1 MPQWYR
7 GSPVT
12 SLSYVSADASPHLF
26 PLSRDTICRAFC
38 EIYRMPSGTTLLCQH
53 IPRGQ
58 YSKIKLAGA
67 QSDQNLSSIYWNNY
81 PRSKT
86 LLETSRREAV
96 SPRTIQGN
104 KRGLKQSKICCFG
117 VRVYEIQNDEVLK
130 CEAHL
135 KTGLDH
141 DKRVIIAAK

>member
-58 YSKIKLAGA
+58 YSKIKLAEA
-67 QSDQNLSSIYWNNY
+67 QSDQNLSTEII
-81 PRSKT
+81 T
-86 LLETSRREAV
+86 REVKRFSGHPDERLYHLGQLRAIKGD
-96 SPRTIQGN
+96 SN
-104 KRGLKQSKICCFG
+104 K
-117 VRVYEIQNDEVLK
+117 VRFAALVFESTKLQNDEVLK
-130 CEAHL
+130 CYL

-141 DKRVIIAAK
+141 DM